1 MSTFFTIT
9 KMAVI
14 SLDGNIGAG
23 KTTLLKK
30 LKCIPDVY
38 VIEEPVGVWEQF
50 NVNEKNILQHFYE
63 DQRRWAYT
71 FQNAAI
77 LTRIIHINNAIKEN
91 PGYKLYITERSIL
104 TDKFVFAKMLHKDK
118 IIDDMEMQLYNMW
131 FDNFGSM
138 DVAGILWLT
147 TDVQTCIERIKIRGR
162 LGEENISQEY
172 LENLDRAH
180 YEWLHLRSNVERIT
194 SEISQE
200 ELTVRLQKY
209 ITRS

>member
-1 MSTFFTIT
+1 
-9 KMAVI
+9 MAVI

-30 LKCIPDVY
+30 LKNIPGVY

-50 NVNEKNILQHFYE
+50 NVNGKNILQHFYE
-63 DQRRWAYT
+63 DQSRWAYT

-77 LTRIIHINNAIKEN
+77 LTRIIHINKAIKEN
-91 PGYKLYITERSIL
+91 PGYKLYITERSVL

-131 FDNFGSM
+131 FDNFGTM
-138 DVAGILWLT
+138 DVSGILWLT
-147 TDVQTCIERIKIRGR
+147 TDVQTCVERIKIRGR
-162 LGEENISQEY
+162 PGEENISREY
-172 LENLDRAH
+172 LENLDKTH
-180 YEWLHLRSNVERIT
+180 HEWLDLHVNVERIT
-194 SEISQE
+194 SDITEE
-200 ELTVRLQKY
+200 ELTMRLQKY

>member
-1 MSTFFTIT
+1 MS
-9 KMAVI
+9 VI

-23 KTTLLKK
+23 KTTLLKI
-30 LKCIPDVY
+30 LKDIPGVY
-38 VIEEPVGVWEQF
+38 VIEEPVGIWEQF
-50 NVNEKNILQHFYE
+50 NMNGKNILQHFYE
-63 DQRRWAYT
+63 DQNRWAYT

-77 LTRIIHINNAIKEN
+77 LTRIIHINKSIKEN
-91 PGYKLYITERSIL
+91 PGYKLYITERSVL

-131 FDNFGSM
+131 FDNFGTM

-147 TDVQTCIERIKIRGR
+147 TDVPTCVERIRLRGR

-172 LENLDRAH
+172 LENLDKAH
-180 YEWLHLRSNVERIT
+180 HDWLDLHVNVERIT
-194 SEISQE
+194 SEISQK
-200 ELTVRLQKY
+200 ELTTRLQKY

>member
-1 MSTFFTIT
+1 
-9 KMAVI
+9 MAVI

-30 LKCIPDVY
+30 LKNIPGVY

-50 NVNEKNILQHFYE
+50 NVNGKNILQHFYE
-63 DQRRWAYT
+63 DQSRWAYT

-77 LTRIIHINNAIKEN
+77 LTRIIHINKAIKEN
-91 PGYKLYITERSIL
+91 PGYNLYITERSVL

-131 FDNFGSM
+131 FDNFGTM

-147 TDVQTCIERIKIRGR
+147 TDVQTCVERIKIRGR
-162 LGEENISQEY
+162 PGEENISQEY
-172 LENLDRAH
+172 LEHLDKAH
-180 YEWLHLRSNVERIT
+180 HEWLYLRSNVERISSDIT
-194 SEISQE
+194 EE

-209 ITRS
+209 FTRS

>member
-1 MSTFFTIT
+1 
-9 KMAVI
+9 MAVI

-30 LKCIPDVY
+30 LKNIPGVY

-50 NVNEKNILQHFYE
+50 NVNGKNILQHFYE
-63 DQRRWAYT
+63 DQSRWAYT

-77 LTRIIHINNAIKEN
+77 LTRIIHINKAIKEN
-91 PGYKLYITERSIL
+91 PGYKLYITERSVL

-131 FDNFGSM
+131 FDNFGTM

-147 TDVQTCIERIKIRGR
+147 TDVQTCVERIKIRGR
-162 LGEENISQEY
+162 PGEENISQEY
-172 LENLDRAH
+172 LEHLDKAH
-180 YEWLHLRSNVERIT
+180 HEWLYLRSNVERISSDIT
-194 SEISQE
+194 EE

-209 ITRS
+209 FTRS

>member
-1 MSTFFTIT
+1 MS
-9 KMAVI
+9 VI

-30 LKCIPDVY
+30 LKNIPGVY

-50 NVNEKNILQHFYE
+50 NVNGKNILQHFYE
-63 DQRRWAYT
+63 DQSRWAYT

-91 PGYKLYITERSIL
+91 PGYNLYITERSVL

-131 FDNFGSM
+131 FDNFGTM

-147 TDVQTCIERIKIRGR
+147 TDVQTCVERIKIRGR
-162 LGEENISQEY
+162 PGEENISQEY
-172 LENLDRAH
+172 LEHLDKAH
-180 YEWLHLRSNVERIT
+180 HEWLYLRSNVERIT
-194 SEISQE
+194 SDITEE

>member
-1 MSTFFTIT
+1 MS
-9 KMAVI
+9 VI

-30 LKCIPDVY
+30 LKNIPDVY

-50 NVNEKNILQHFYE
+50 NTNGKNILQHFYE
-63 DQRRWAYT
+63 DQPRWAYT

-77 LTRIIHINNAIKEN
+77 LTRIIHINKAIREN

-147 TDVQTCIERIKIRGR
+147 TDVLTCVERIKIRGR
-162 LGEENISQEY
+162 PGEENISKEY
-172 LENLDRAH
+172 LESLDNAH
-180 YEWLHLRSNVERIT
+180 HEWLDLHVNVERIT
-194 SEISQE
+194 SDITEE
-200 ELTVRLQKY
+200 ELTTRLQKY
-209 ITRS
+209 ITRSYSV

>member
-1 MSTFFTIT
+1 MS
-9 KMAVI
+9 VI

-30 LKCIPDVY
+30 LKNIPGVY

-50 NVNEKNILQHFYE
+50 NVNGKNILQHFYE
-63 DQRRWAYT
+63 DQSRWAYT

-91 PGYKLYITERSIL
+91 PGYNLYITERSVL

-131 FDNFGSM
+131 FDNFGTM

-147 TDVQTCIERIKIRGR
+147 TDVQTCVERIKIRGR
-162 LGEENISQEY
+162 PGEENISQEY
-172 LENLDRAH
+172 LEHLDKAH
-180 YEWLHLRSNVERIT
+180 HEWLYLRSNVERIT
-194 SEISQE
+194 SEITEE

>member
-1 MSTFFTIT
+1 
-9 KMAVI
+9 
-14 SLDGNIGAG
+14 
-23 KTTLLKK
+23 
-30 LKCIPDVY
+30 LKCIPDVF

-131 FDNFGSM
+131 FDNFGLM

-162 LGEENISQEY
+162 PGEENISQEY
-172 LENLDRAH
+172 LENLDKAH
-180 YEWLHLRSNVERIT
+180 NEWLYLRPNVERIT
-194 SEISQE
+194 SDITQE

>member
-1 MSTFFTIT
+1 
-9 KMAVI
+9 MAVI

-30 LKCIPDVY
+30 LKNIPDVY

-50 NVNEKNILQHFYE
+50 NTNGKNILQHFYE
-63 DQRRWAYT
+63 NQNRWAYT

-77 LTRIIHINNAIKEN
+77 LTRIIHINNTIKNN
-91 PGYKLYITERSIL
+91 PGYKLYITERSVL

-147 TDVQTCIERIKIRGR
+147 TDVQTCVERIKIRGR
-162 LGEENISQEY
+162 AGEENISQEY
-172 LENLDRAH
+172 LENLDKAH
-180 YEWLHLRSNVERIT
+180 HEWLDFHVNVERIT
-194 SEISQE
+194 SEISEE

-209 ITRS
+209 ITRF

>member
-1 MSTFFTIT
+1 MS
-9 KMAVI
+9 VI

-23 KTTLLKK
+23 KTTLLNK
-30 LKCIPDVY
+30 LKNIPDVY

-50 NVNEKNILQHFYE
+50 NVNGKNILQHFYE
-63 DQRRWAYT
+63 DQHRWAYT

-77 LTRIIHINNAIKEN
+77 LTRIIHINKAIKEN

-104 TDKFVFAKMLHKDK
+104 TDNFVFAKMLHRDK

-131 FDNFGSM
+131 FDNFGTMNIS
-138 DVAGILWLT
+138 GILWLT
-147 TDVQTCIERIKIRGR
+147 TDVQTCVERIKIRGR
-162 LGEENISQEY
+162 LGEENISREY
-172 LENLDRAH
+172 LENLDKTH
-180 YEWLHLRSNVERIT
+180 HEWLDLRPNVERIT
-194 SEISQE
+194 SDISQE

>member
-1 MSTFFTIT
+1 MS
-9 KMAVI
+9 VI

-50 NVNEKNILQHFYE
+50 NVNGKNILQHFYE
-63 DQRRWAYT
+63 DQCRWAYT

-77 LTRIIHINNAIKEN
+77 LTRIIHINKAIKEN

-131 FDNFGSM
+131 FDNFGTM
-138 DVAGILWLT
+138 DVSGILWLT
-147 TDVQTCIERIKIRGR
+147 TDVQTCVERIKIRGR
-162 LGEENISQEY
+162 LGEENISREY
-172 LENLDRAH
+172 LENLDKTH
-180 YEWLHLRSNVERIT
+180 HEWLDLRANVERIT
-194 SEISQE
+194 SEISTE
-200 ELTVRLQKY
+200 ELTTRLQKY